1 MAKYTNEEWLDR
13 KYRQIEALY
22 RKGFNID
29 EIVRCSGLTRLAVLD
44 ITQKIFALDMKK
56 AKGPVT
62 RALLFFAHAKFA
74 MGIMKL
80 KLII

>member
-56 AKGPVT
+56 SRAMVTGPLAFFLPT
-62 RALLFFAHAKFA
+62 RNLQWVL
-74 MGIMKL
+74 
-80 KLII
+80 